1 MDLDERLSKKV
12 FQLYENWGKDTFI
25 LETFGMSFFTWTWDE
40 TTKNVTIDCSG
51 IPAAVVYLAEQ
62 KKTDL

>member
-1 MDLDERLSKKV
+1 
-12 FQLYENWGKDTFI
+12 
-25 LETFGMSFFTWTWDE
+25 MSFFTWTWDE